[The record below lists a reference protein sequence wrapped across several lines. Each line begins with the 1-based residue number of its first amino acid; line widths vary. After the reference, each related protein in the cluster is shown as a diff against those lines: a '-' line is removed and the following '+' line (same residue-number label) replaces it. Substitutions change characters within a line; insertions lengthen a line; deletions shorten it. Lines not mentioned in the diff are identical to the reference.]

1 MRFTI
6 LGALEV
12 LKDEQV
18 CTPSAPKVLQ
28 ILALLLL
35 RANRPLQMEVV
46 VEELWGDSP
55 PKSAVT
61 TAQTYICHLRKVL
74 GQEGLSTEEGE
85 LLVTRPYG
93 YLFQIAPEQL
103 DALVFQRKL
112 SEGRQ
117 LLEEG
122 RPDMASACLHE
133 ALDLWTGPILAH
145 VARGPVLGAYA
156 IRLEEQRLRALELRI
171 QSDVLLGR
179 DRELI
184 GELRSLVMQYPLN
197 EWFHGQLIR
206 ALSRAGRR
214 NEALEA
220 YRRVRETLTN
230 ELGLEPS
237 DELQDLHQEVLG
249 ATPTALAHWPPRPRR
264 DASVN
269 LAVE

>member
-1 MRFTI
+1 MKFTI
-6 LGALEV
+6 LGTLEV
-12 LKDEQV
+12 LEGDRV

-28 ILALLLL
+28 VLALLLL
-35 RANRPLQMEVV
+35 RANRPLPLEVV

-74 GQEGLSTEEGE
+74 DQEGLTTREHE

-93 YLFQIAPEQL
+93 YMFRIGPEQL

-112 SEGRQ
+112 TEGRR
-117 LLEEG
+117 LLEED
-122 RPDMASACLHE
+122 RPDAASTRLAE

-145 VARGPVLGAYA
+145 VARGPVLGAHA

-171 QSDVLLGR
+171 QAEVLLGR

-206 ALSRAGRR
+206 ALGRAGRR

-220 YRRVRETLTN
+220 YRRVRTTLTD

-237 DELQDLHQEVLG
+237 DELQALHQEVLG

-264 DASVN
+264 NEPVH
-269 LAVE
+269 LAAE